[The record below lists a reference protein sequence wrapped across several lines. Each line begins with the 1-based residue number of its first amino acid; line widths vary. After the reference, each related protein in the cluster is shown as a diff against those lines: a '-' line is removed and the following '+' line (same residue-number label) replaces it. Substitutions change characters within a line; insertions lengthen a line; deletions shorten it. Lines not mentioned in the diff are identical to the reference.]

1 MKKLRPSQLKALSEF
16 LNTIAAAWFSAGV
29 ISPLFIKP
37 ENLIKALILAGIA
50 IVMTIFLLAWSLSLL
65 RRVKI

>member
-1 MKKLRPSQLKALSEF
+1 MKNLKPSQLKALSDF

-37 ENLIKALILAGIA
+37 EGKA
-50 IVMTIFLLAWSLSLL
+50 
-65 RRVKI
+65 K